1 MEARS
6 YLENIANRTT
16 MRAVIATM
24 TKLLLVATLV
34 GGVLL
39 IIVSGGHPAALI
51 IGAVLLVGSLVLAR
65 DVVVVTREA
74 RQNPLDLAFEPAPD
88 RGLVTPGTVFGLALA
103 LALFGGVLAAV
114 TGFGDGTVSAFAWGL
129 LGVGAALALMGIPTL
144 GVQDRKWKV
153 LSDALAA
160 HPNLVGY
167 LQDAR
172 ARFPKDAP
180 FPFQA
185 STDEVSIP

>member
-6 YLENIANRTT
+6 YLENIANRTA

-51 IGAVLLVGSLVLAR
+51 IGAVLFVGSLVLAR

-103 LALFGGVLAAV
+103 LLMFGGVLAAV

>member
-74 RQNPLDLAFEPAPD
+74 RQNPLDLEPAPD

-103 LALFGGVLAAV
+103 LTLFGGVLAAV

>member
-51 IGAVLLVGSLVLAR
+51 IGAVLFVGSLVLAR

-129 LGVGAALALMGIPTL
+129 LGVGVALALMGIPTL

-172 ARFPKDAP
+172 ARFPKTAP
-180 FPFQA
+180 FPFSA
-185 STDEVSIP
+185 PTDRVTIP

>member
-6 YLENIANRTT
+6 YLENIANRTA

-51 IGAVLLVGSLVLAR
+51 IGAVLFVGSLVLAR

-129 LGVGAALALMGIPTL
+129 LGVGVALALMGIPTL

-172 ARFPKDAP
+172 ARFPKTAP
-180 FPFQA
+180 FPFSA
-185 STDEVSIP
+185 PTDRVTIP